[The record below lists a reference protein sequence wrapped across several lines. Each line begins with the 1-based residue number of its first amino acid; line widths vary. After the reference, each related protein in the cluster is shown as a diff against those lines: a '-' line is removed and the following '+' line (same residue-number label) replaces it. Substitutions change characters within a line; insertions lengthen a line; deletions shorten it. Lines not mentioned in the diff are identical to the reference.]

1 MFVGTFNHNFNI
13 NLNLNNGKFAVIRPL
28 TWSEEDAGLAPIQ
41 ISWMDALD
49 MVGDGYADPS
59 ECRKYRDNLKSDMVA
74 VATMPSGIDIAVMY
88 AVNSRG
94 GRDTTYWLR
103 NESENIW
110 VQMTEA
116 EFCLCHLSNGL

>member
-1 MFVGTFNHNFNI
+1 MFVGKFNHNFDI
-13 NLNLNNGKFAVIRPL
+13 NLNDGKFAVIHPL
-28 TWSEEDAGLAPIQ
+28 TWSEEDAGLAPIH
-41 ISWMDALD
+41 ISWMTALD
-49 MVGDGYADPS
+49 MVGIGIADPS
-59 ECRKYRDNLKSDMVA
+59 ECRKYRKELNSDMVA
-74 VATMPSGIDIAVMY
+74 VATMPSGINVAVMY